1 MPHKRPFR
9 ASLAEW
15 KSNFSCSNSCA
26 DAEGAPCPRGGS
38 GGCRL
43 PFPARS
49 RSPDLHTNA
58 TVVAQNGQT
67 RVYKVSAHACS
78 FKYSTPQA
86 AYPSSIWLFLQ
97 IRLDDEP
104 GAAWPRR
111 GHPSSSLRG
120 ENEWKKWSNLSAER
134 AGVRLGSLGSPKGGG
149 LAQWNRKF
157 EVGRTRD

>member
-1 MPHKRPFR
+1 MSPRR
-9 ASLAEW
+9 IRWLA
-15 KSNFSCSNSCA
+15 A
-26 DAEGAPCPRGGS
+26 ALRGFL
-38 GGCRL
+38 L

-104 GAAWPRR
+104 GAASPRR

-134 AGVRLGSLGSPKGGG
+134 ARERARVRLGSFGAPKGGR
-149 LAQWNRKF
+149 L
-157 EVGRTRD
+157 VGPVEPKV